1 MDEGRNVNAVA
12 PVNGA
17 SPPGAVAGTPA
28 ASRRLVGV
36 DAARGIALIGLMVIH
51 ILPSWNPE
59 TGDASLAW
67 ILFSGNSAALF
78 ALLAGVGLGLGTG
91 GVSVHRGR
99 RMTADRVG
107 LLVRAMLI
115 GLVGLTVSSVMPA
128 EDPPAAGILVYYA
141 AFFLLAVPFLHL
153 GARALFL
160 WAAGFALFSQPLMQ
174 LLWNRLPG
182 TTSYNPTFHELA
194 TEPLGIL
201 SHLLVTGVY
210 PALPYMAYVLAGL
223 AVGRLDLRSK
233 TVQRTLLVVGAL
245 LAAGAKAV
253 SHLLLYGA
261 GGYDRLLLSVG
272 MDEELLWRWL
282 VWGPEFRPEGTAWW
296 LVITTRHTNTPFAIA
311 FALGVG
317 LATLGACLLIARRI
331 PGPLG
336 PLATMGAM
344 TFTLY
349 TAHLLALAAEVH
361 YDEPFLWFLIHLVV
375 AATFALAW
383 CRVSGQGPLE
393 RCASVSVRTTR
404 RLVAGPSTSAVG
416 TRTVDAPPDRRTS
429 TGEPGT

>member
-1 MDEGRNVNAVA
+1 MDEGRNTNAMV
-12 PVNGA
+12 PVNGSCLPGTAGAA
-17 SPPGAVAGTPA
+17 ST
-28 ASRRLVGV
+28 ASRRLVGI
-36 DAARGIALIGLMVIH
+36 DAARGIALIGLMVVH
-51 ILPSWNPE
+51 ILPSWNQE
-59 TGDASLAW
+59 TGEASLAW

-91 GVSVHRGR
+91 GVSAHRGR

-107 LLVRAMLI
+107 LVVRAILI

-141 AFFLLAVPFLHL
+141 VFFLLAVPFLHL
-153 GARALFL
+153 GAKALFL
-160 WAAGFALFSQPLMQ
+160 WAAGFALFSQLLMQ
-174 LLWNRLPG
+174 LLWSRLPG
-182 TTSYNPTFHELA
+182 TTSYNPTFHEVA

-210 PALPYMAYVLAGL
+210 PALPYLAYVLAGL

-233 TVQRTLLVVGAL
+233 TVQTALLVVGAS
-245 LAAGAKAV
+245 LAIGAKAV
-253 SHLLLYGA
+253 SHLLLYGM

-282 VWGPEFRPEGTAWW
+282 VWGPEFRPDGTLWW

-317 LATLGACLLIARRI
+317 LATLGACLLIARQV
-331 PGPLG
+331 PGLLG
-336 PLATMGAM
+336 PLATMGSM

-361 YDEPFLWFLIHLVV
+361 YNEPFRWFLIHLVV
-375 AATFALAW
+375 AAVFALVW
-383 CRVSGQGPLE
+383 CRALGQGPLE
-393 RCASVSVRTTR
+393 RCVSVSVRTTR
-404 RLVAGPSTSAVG
+404 RLVVGSSTSAVD
-416 TRTVDAPPDRRTS
+416 TRTGDAPAERRPS
-429 TGEPGT
+429 TGEPRT